1 MSRKKSSSMH
11 SIAPDTVLNQLR
23 WRYATKKFDP
33 TRKVPTDVW
42 SKLEQAVVLAPSS
55 YGLQPWKFIVVT
67 NPEVRK
73 QLHPASYNQPQIL
86 DASQLVVFA
95 AKNPP
100 TPADVELHIAR
111 TAQVRGLKTEVLED
125 YKKRMLGSLSH
136 MTEADAF
143 TWAARQCYIA
153 LGVFLSSAALFGVDA
168 CPMEGFQ
175 AAKYDEILG
184 LKTKGLGSVVI
195 ATAGYRAGDDPAATL
210 TKSRFDVNDVIERV

>member
-1 MSRKKSSSMH
+1 MSREESSSMH
-11 SIAPDTVLNQLR
+11 AIAPDTVLNQLR

-33 TRKVPTDVW
+33 TRKIPAEVW

-67 NPEVRK
+67 NPEIRK
-73 QLHPASYNQPQIL
+73 QLQPASYNQPQIV
-86 DASQLVVFA
+86 DASHLVVFA

-100 TPADVELHIAR
+100 TPADVERHIGR
-111 TAQVRGLKTEVLED
+111 TAQVRGLKPEVLED

-143 TWAARQCYIA
+143 AWATRQCYIA
-153 LGVFLSSAALFGVDA
+153 LGVFLSSAALLEVDA

-175 AAKYDEILG
+175 NAQYDEILG
-184 LKTKGLGSVVI
+184 LKAKGLGSVVI
-195 ATAGYRAGDDPAATL
+195 ATAGYRAADDPAAAL
-210 TKSRFDVNDVIERV
+210 AKSRFDVNDVIERI

>member
-1 MSRKKSSSMH
+1 MH
-11 SIAPDTVLNQLR
+11 AVSPDVVLSQLH

-33 TRKVPTDVW
+33 TKKISPEVW

-67 NPEVRK
+67 SPDVRK
-73 QLHPASYNQPQIL
+73 QLHPASWNQPQIV
-86 DASQLVVFA
+86 DASHLVVFA

-100 TPADVELHIAR
+100 TPADVEKHIAR
-111 TAQVRGLKTEVLED
+111 TAHVRGVPVEALEG
-125 YKKRMLGSLSH
+125 YKKMMLGSLAH

-143 TWAARQCYIA
+143 AWATRQCYLA
-153 LGVFLSSAALFGVDA
+153 LGVFLSSAALLGVDA

-184 LKTKGLGSVVI
+184 LKTQGLGSVVI
-195 ATAGYRAGDDPAATL
+195 AAAGYRAADDPNATL
-210 TKSRFDVNDVIERV
+210 AKSRLDVNEVIERV